1 MRSDAGK
8 RRAWLG
14 RLIVV
19 EMIVC
24 YLAVLALI
32 SHARGPE
39 KYWIAEESP
48 LLAAGDFTSF
58 VGGAAEEGRLRLVND
73 MAGQAPGLAAEL
85 PLEGLEGIR
94 VAFQVDCPPEYAG
107 GTLVVDL
114 YNAEARYDSAEQE
127 FSLEL
132 EPGVNMVERTIDPG
146 ESAPGRAQLRIFTL
160 DPAGYGIHELTVCP
174 VEAMPKL
181 GMGLLAAA
189 AACFACLAGSTIY
202 WFTGNWR
209 KGN

>member
-19 EMIVC
+19 ELIVC
-24 YLAVLALI
+24 YLAVLTFV
-32 SHARGPE
+32 SHARGPV
-39 KYWIAEESP
+39 KYRTATESP
-48 LLAAGDFTSF
+48 LLDVEDFVSFAGARED
-58 VGGAAEEGRLRLVND
+58 AILLVND
-73 MAGQAPGLAAEL
+73 MAGQAAGFAAEL

-114 YNAEARYDSAEQE
+114 YNAEAGYDSAEQE

-160 DPAGYGIHELTVCP
+160 DLAGYGIHELAVCP
-174 VEAMPKL
+174 VEAIPKL

-189 AACFACLAGSTIY
+189 AACFACLAGSTAL
-202 WFTGNWR
+202 WFMDR
-209 KGN
+209 KNGDKRG

>member
-19 EMIVC
+19 ELIVC
-24 YLAVLALI
+24 YLAVLTLV
-32 SHARGPE
+32 SHARGPV
-39 KYWIAEESP
+39 KYRAATESP
-48 LLAAGDFTSF
+48 LLDVEDFVSF
-58 VGGAAEEGRLRLVND
+58 VGAREDAILLVND
-73 MAGQAPGLAAEL
+73 MAGQAAGLAAEL

-114 YNAEARYDSAEQE
+114 YNAEAGYDSAEQE

-160 DPAGYGIHELTVCP
+160 DPAGYGIHDLAVYP